1 MCGAKIILFIS
12 DFQFKFDY
20 FLRTRVEQII
30 DLREL
35 DDKIRLFEQ
44 TVIELATQQNLSD
57 NNLNMNGNL
66 LTYQSLKQF
75 RSTVKQKANK

>member
-1 MCGAKIILFIS
+1 MGRIFIS
-12 DFQFKFDY
+12 DLQFKFEY
-20 FLRTRVEQII
+20 FLRTKVEQII